1 MYVQVHAYLCVFDCM
16 SVLVCMH
23 ACPLYVNLC
32 EVKHETPQA
41 KKKQQNK
48 ITTTTKQAQT
58 NTKPNQISY
67 LEASSKSSSFQ
78 LYFRDQSNSLTLF
91 STACSY
97 VWSLSIPRRLTSQNT
112 SSLNSRSSATKHGY
126 LQH

>member
-48 ITTTTKQAQT
+48 ITTTTKLKMNEPEQRNKEAQL
-58 NTKPNQISY
+58 PV
-67 LEASSKSSSFQ
+67 A
-78 LYFRDQSNSLTLF
+78 
-91 STACSY
+91 
-97 VWSLSIPRRLTSQNT
+97 
-112 SSLNSRSSATKHGY
+112 G
-126 LQH
+126 